1 LPWLAW
7 AWPCHPDLP
16 RARLAIQGLV
26 GLEVTFRPLG
36 LAESQEA
43 VTVNLK
49 TALFAAVLL
58 ALAIPLIS
66 CLGTSNLPVSS
77 CDRAYLYGRSPVL
90 LGWHDA
96 PADAIPLPLL
106 PLGLSPTA
114 STPGADLTPIY
125 HEAAPHVLAYRQAWE
140 ELFNTRILPNLSCPE
155 HGYCLP
161 EMPALAELLKTRLT
175 LEEVA
180 DTVKPLDLALTKAA
194 AGNHAELKERLE
206 KLVLHHEHAVLQ
218 FKVWTTLNRDQA
230 DADAMTAGLD
240 AARQLQLFR
249 QNFKAE
255 LSPWLLWQERWESA
269 AGDLVGLGWQAL
281 FRDADP
287 IRPLPSFALL
297 RIDSDGTAINHAWHK
312 DSLAAWRAAAMFLPF
327 RLDRP
332 WRGQVP
338 PDMAGKPLW
347 LLLNCQLTELP
358 ADVRS
363 RPRLFLNF
371 RGLPGRCVVYQN
383 GVELIRKH
391 ELPPASFRAPIE
403 IGPQSIPSGEDA
415 LTIVIQLVDGVL
427 RQDAAWPVWLSAP
440 KD

>member
-1 LPWLAW
+1 M
-7 AWPCHPDLP
+7 
-16 RARLAIQGLV
+16 
-26 GLEVTFRPLG
+26 
-36 LAESQEA
+36 
-43 VTVNLK
+43 NLK